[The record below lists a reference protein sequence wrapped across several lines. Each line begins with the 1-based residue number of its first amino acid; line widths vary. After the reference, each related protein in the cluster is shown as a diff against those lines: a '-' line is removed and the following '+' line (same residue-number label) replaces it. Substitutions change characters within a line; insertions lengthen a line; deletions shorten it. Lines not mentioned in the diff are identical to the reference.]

1 MTTSHQHTIR
11 KHSITGIILKCCTKK
26 RVSNKKVQSQLN
38 EKTILMDC
46 YFYKLELISLN
57 NPPAKNHVIFE
68 QPEQNE
74 IIPSIVTWLY
84 IIQIYLMA
92 LSQNQHHLFLQAVKS

>member
-1 MTTSHQHTIR
+1 MHDNFTPTHNKKTQYHR
-11 KHSITGIILKCCTKK
+11 YNFEMLHKK
-26 RVSNKKVQSQLN
+26 RVSDKKVQSKLN

-57 NPPAKNHVIFE
+57 NPSAKNHVIFE

-74 IIPSIVTWLY
+74 IIPSIVTWFKLY
-84 IIQIYLMA
+84 K
-92 LSQNQHHLFLQAVKS
+92 FT